1 MENARNL
8 REERRKKKGMINVN
22 KKVVVGLSLSILML
36 MSPLFT
42 RLSFAQYPK
51 LYVDPATL
59 TVEVG
64 TTFTVDIKVA
74 DIIDLYSFE
83 FWLGYDT
90 NRMDAIDVIL
100 GPFLNPPTYIAIKD
114 INDTAGFVHFG
125 AGSTAP
131 IPSSG
136 AGTLATITFTCT
148 GSGKTP
154 LHLYSTMLLNF
165 LGQPLL
171 HQVIDGQVTQT
182 PPWFVKPA
190 FPDYAPNGMPDFDQK
205 QDNWVSPLA
214 GWTRCGPVAVANSLW
229 WFDSKYES
237 LLNPS
242 PVPPPTYSDKFPLV
256 QPYGAWDDHDP
267 RNLEPFVNNL
277 AFLMDSDGI
286 RTNLTHSGTFFT
298 DMEVGISQYLG
309 QQGVNPKGD
318 CNGDGVVD
326 YADWL
331 IWQKANG
338 TVPGDQ
344 NWNMAAD
351 LIPDGRINDF
361 DLFVI
366 TANFGKIGM
375 FYEHTVEF
383 PTFPWITEEV
393 YACED
398 VVLNLEFW
406 QDMGGGNWN
415 RYMYDPG
422 GQGGHYVTLAGV
434 NSTTSQVLLS
444 DPWWDAFEAK
454 MVLGESPA
462 PHVYPHN
469 ATVHNDAQFVSHDA
483 YPTVPWMIP
492 QPSPYPTPVWEL
504 LGYLQALG
512 WDPTWHA
519 FVRAA
524 VVTSPITVA
533 VRNPT
538 NSKEPCNPM
547 PTVGQ
552 GLNVSIDASI
562 VNFGSTPQTIMVTAY
577 ANLTAVGSS
586 TVNLPPNTTLST
598 RVTDWNTTGWAYGD
612 YYITVGTNASIQSF
626 TSSNLLRVTIPGDI
640 NGDFIVDIYDAII
653 FAGVINTQ
661 PGDTKWTPNADFNS
675 DRYIDIFDAI
685 ILSNHYNQHYP

>member
-1 MENARNL
+1 
-8 REERRKKKGMINVN
+8 MININ

-36 MSPLFT
+36 ISPLFA
-42 RLSFAQYPK
+42 RLSFAPPYPK
-51 LYVDPATL
+51 LFVDPAAL

-90 NRMDAIDVIL
+90 NRMDAVDVIL
-100 GPFLNPPTYIAIKD
+100 GPFLNPPTYISVKS

-131 IPSSG
+131 TPSSG
-136 AGTLATITFTCT
+136 SGTLATVMFTCT
-148 GSGKTP
+148 GSGNSP
-154 LHLYSTMLLNF
+154 LHLYSTMLLDF
-165 LGQPLL
+165 LGNPLL
-171 HQVIDGQVTQT
+171 HQVVDGQVTQT
-182 PPWFVKPA
+182 PPWFVKPPY
-190 FPDYAPNGMPDFDQK
+190 PDYAPNGMPDFDQK
-205 QDNWVSPLA
+205 QDNWISPLA

-242 PVPPPTYSDKFPLV
+242 PVPPPTYSDKFPLL

-267 RNLEPFVNNL
+267 RNVEPFVNNL

-286 RTNLTHSGTFFT
+286 RTNLPHSGTFFA
-298 DMEVGISQYLG
+298 DMEVGISQYLI

-326 YADWL
+326 FADWL

-338 TVPGDQ
+338 TVPGDP
-344 NWNMAAD
+344 NWSMAAD

-422 GQGGHYVTLAGV
+422 GQGGHYVTLAGI

-444 DPWWDAFEAK
+444 DPWWDAFEANK
-454 MVLGESPA
+454 TLGESPG

-483 YPTVPWMIP
+483 YPVIPWMIP
-492 QPSPYPTPVWEL
+492 QPSPYPAPVWEL

-519 FVRAA
+519 FIRAA
-524 VVTSPITVA
+524 VATSPITVA

-538 NSKEPCNPM
+538 NSKEPCDPM

-552 GLNVSIDASI
+552 GLNVSINAQI
-562 VNFGSTPQTIMVTAY
+562 VNFGLAPQTIMVTAY
-577 ANLTAVGSS
+577 ANMTAVGS
-586 TVNLPPNTTLST
+586 TMVNLPPNTSISI

-612 YYITVGTNASIQSF
+612 YYVTVGTNASIQSF
-626 TSSNLLRVTIPGDI
+626 TSSNLLRVTVQGDI
-640 NGDFIVDIYDAII
+640 NGDWVVDIYDAILL
-653 FAGVINTQ
+653 AGSYNAV
-661 PGDTKWTPNADFNS
+661 PGSPRWDPNADLIADNV
-675 DRYIDIFDAI
+675 IDIYDAI
-685 ILSNHYNQHYP
+685 ILANHYNQHFT